1 MISFE
6 LVPRNIESI
15 NKQIECIESLKF
27 IDSINVPDL
36 KNLSIRSWDVT
47 VNKKYNF
54 IPHIRAVDFNLKENK
69 LFELIES
76 KNLKSLLIIS
86 GESRYN
92 ENPFNT
98 SSIDIITAIK
108 DKYPDIIVSA
118 GFDQYRGSLKNEEQH
133 IKDKLSA
140 GADYLMS
147 QPFFDKNLLNIYL
160 DIIPSEKLFI
170 GISPV
175 VTEKSKAYW
184 ENINN
189 VVFPKK
195 FNLSYDWNIDYANNI
210 LELSKNL
217 NSNIYFMPIVIDLE
231 KYFGEIK
238 YN

>member
-15 NKQIECIESLKF
+15 NQQLAFIEKLNF

-36 KNLSIRSWDVT
+36 KKLSIRSWDVS
-47 VNKKYNF
+47 VDNKYTF
-54 IPHIRAVDFNLKENK
+54 IPHIRAVDFNLKEAK

-76 KNLKSLLIIS
+76 RNLKNILVIS
-86 GESRYN
+86 GESNYN
-92 ENPFNT
+92 ENSFNT
-98 SSIDIITAIK
+98 SSVDVITAIK
-108 DKYPDIIVSA
+108 DRYPHIIVSA
-118 GFDQYRGSLKNEEQH
+118 GFDQYRGSLKSEEQH

-147 QPFFDKNLLNIYL
+147 QPFFDKNLLEIYL
-160 DIIPSEKLFI
+160 DIIPPEKIFI

-184 ENINN
+184 ENINS
-189 VVFPKK
+189 VVFPKN
-195 FNLSYDWNIDYANNI
+195 FDLSYDWNIDYANEI
-210 LELSKNL
+210 LELSKYL

-231 KYFGEIK
+231 KYFSEIQ